1 MQLNNVLCNFCMHI
15 MWLSVHKYC
24 YESLWCIRYGEESED
39 VVSGLALGS
48 GCSVCGWIWSQSSVL
63 GERSLQR
70 PHHWREHLGEF
81 YNRPCTH
88 DCLAAK
94 FFQLNLQVSSLI
106 QIKINILL
114 INRETNITIMTANCR
129 IRDLNKPQP
138 WMRTQFMWLAEK
150 RCAVKWSD

>member
-1 MQLNNVLCNFCMHI
+1 MCINIAMNHCDVSDMVRRVRMLCPAWLLALAVLCA
-15 MWLSVHKYC
+15 
-24 YESLWCIRYGEESED
+24 GGSEVRAQCWENARCRD
-39 VVSGLALGS
+39 LTTDENILVS
-48 GCSVCGWIWSQSSVL
+48 
-63 GERSLQR
+63 
-70 PHHWREHLGEF
+70 
-81 YNRPCTH
+81 YNRPYTH

-114 INRETNITIMTANCR
+114 INRETNITITTANCR

-150 RCAVKWSD
+150 RCAELNDQTNDWCLPKKR